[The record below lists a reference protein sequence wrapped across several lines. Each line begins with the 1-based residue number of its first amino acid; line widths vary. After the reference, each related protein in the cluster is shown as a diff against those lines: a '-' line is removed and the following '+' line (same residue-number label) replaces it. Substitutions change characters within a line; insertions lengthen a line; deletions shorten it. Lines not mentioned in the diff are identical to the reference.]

1 MIVSVF
7 LSLWS
12 SPVVASDVV
21 EVGRQWLN
29 KVALINF
36 LLKKEYIYIYIL
48 LVVSGR
54 ERVRE
59 GWFQNVACEIYNIL
73 VIFEKGNALE
83 CAEKNLFVISSWEIL
98 TFGENPVANSETGW
112 AIVRYALIL
121 YEEVSAVI
129 EVISMGK
136 ERMIIA

>member
-1 MIVSVF
+1 M
-7 LSLWS
+7 
-12 SPVVASDVV
+12 
-21 EVGRQWLN
+21 GRQWLN

-83 CAEKNLFVISSWEIL
+83 CAEKNLFVISS
-98 TFGENPVANSETGW
+98 
-112 AIVRYALIL
+112 
-121 YEEVSAVI
+121 
-129 EVISMGK
+129 
-136 ERMIIA
+136 